1 MRPQVERELAMK
13 TDGQRLP
20 DWLTQQ
26 ASGGASL
33 RVIADRLTNLVG
45 IKVSH
50 ESVRQWMKA
59 G

>member
-1 MRPQVERELAMK
+1 MRQQVERELAMK
-13 TDGQRLP
+13 TDGQRLV
-20 DWLTQQ
+20 DWMAQQ

-33 RVIADRLTNLVG
+33 RVIADRLTELVG

>member
-13 TDGQRLP
+13 MDGQRLI
-20 DWLTQQ
+20 DWMVQQ
-26 ASGGASL
+26 ANGGASL
-33 RVIADRLTNLVG
+33 RVIADRLTQLVG
-45 IKVSH
+45 IRVSH

>member
-13 TDGQRLP
+13 TDGQRLA

-33 RVIADRLTNLVG
+33 RVIAERLTDLVG
-45 IKVSH
+45 IRVSH

>member
-1 MRPQVERELAMK
+1 MRQQVERELAMK
-13 TDGQRLP
+13 TDGQRLV
-20 DWLTQQ
+20 DWMAQQ

-33 RVIADRLTNLVG
+33 RVIADRLTGLVG